1 MESKIAEQ
9 KGLENIL
16 AGLVCANQIEL
27 EVGNVFPF
35 QDFSY
40 LSKVLYSL
48 LPYYLHSPGLF
59 SKEASLKVL
68 TVLQFTFLKR
78 KVMSS
83 NLLIAVTKRIAA
95 LLPHLTDSSL
105 VVSLLLFL
113 RHLLL
118 KYPL

>member
-1 MESKIAEQ
+1 M
-9 KGLENIL
+9 
-16 AGLVCANQIEL
+16 
-27 EVGNVFPF
+27 FPF

-48 LPYYLHSPGLF
+48 LAYYIHSPGLF

-95 LLPHLTDSSL
+95 LLPHLTDTNL
-105 VVSLLLFL
+105 IISLLLFL
-113 RHLLL
+113 RILVH
-118 KYPL
+118 KYPLQLASLLDISELTNES